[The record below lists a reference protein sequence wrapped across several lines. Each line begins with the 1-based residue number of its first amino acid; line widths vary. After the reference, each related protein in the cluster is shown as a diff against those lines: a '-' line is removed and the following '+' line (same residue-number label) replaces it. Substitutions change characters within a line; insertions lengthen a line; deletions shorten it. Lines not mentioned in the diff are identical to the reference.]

1 MRRGIF
7 IIFLGFMFSPYFLG
21 AQNAAFNTGKWGKI
35 AIAKQGIYQIT
46 GAQLKTLGFPLPIAS
61 TQLQLF
67 SYNLSQLTEKVTA
80 TVSTALTENAI
91 QVFDGGDNQID
102 EKDYV
107 LFYAEGAVGWK
118 QDASKFIPTH
128 FKNTSNDSVF
138 YFVTIGSN
146 GKRMSTMDKL
156 NSPAQVADQYDERW
170 LIEVDSISILNSGK
184 LLLGPAMGQGLGKQA
199 KLSYPINM
207 NGLVLSIPMN
217 VIGRYAATTYQNPAN
232 FNFSINDNAIKTT
245 AVAPISGLL
254 YDESANIS
262 LDSFTYTLNATT
274 NLTSPASVNI
284 SFQADNVAAAGWID
298 YIELS
303 AKRKLGFWGTGSFGF
318 RNVSSA
324 LKGNVLQY
332 QIQNGDASTEVWE
345 VTNPRSPRKI
355 STDISTN
362 SLISFVHQADTLHEF
377 FAVKQQGYE
386 VPILLGSMN
395 NQNLA
400 GMNVPDYLII
410 SAPNYLNAAK
420 KLQNYHATV
429 NGLKTELVNV
439 NEIFNEFSG
448 GQPSPIG
455 IRNFVKYLLNKAVTN
470 KVKAPRYLLLF
481 GIANFNSRN
490 YNSASQIPVF
500 ESAASTGVLTSY
512 PSDDF
517 YSILEDNDDINN
529 FTRIKKLAIAT
540 GRLPVRNTAEADT
553 VVEKIINYQRNLN
566 GGAWKNK
573 ITWVADDGDY
583 NLHLEDAEAISTHL
597 QQKNVSWNQKKI
609 YLDLYAAT
617 KNIAGNTY
625 PLVNSEIV
633 QTVNEGTLIL
643 NYTGHGNFT
652 RLAEEAVISQTDVLQ
667 WNNATKLPLMITAS
681 CDFAPYDQ
689 PQLSPFGFDALMKNS
704 KGVIGLVAASRLVF
718 AYSNKQINDHFIQQ
732 LLVPDSLGNFLTIGE
747 ALQRAKMQAWSA
759 DEDRMNAFKFSLLG
773 DPAMRLSL
781 PKYEIGIISL
791 NQKTFTGKDT
801 LLAGNKY
808 TLKGAVNN
816 KGVLQSNFNGILD
829 FVLYDAITN
838 KKTLANAGT
847 SRETTVAMQE
857 NILFKGKVT
866 VTKGNFT
873 VDFLLPK
880 EVSLQKNLKIQMTA
894 YNELADAIGVYDR
907 LIALDAGVVLMNDNQ
922 GPALKIF
929 LNDSNFINGGWAAAR
944 STLILHLTDSAGI
957 QTSGNALG
965 HDMVL
970 VIDNDYKNTIVLNNY
985 FLSDLDTYQ
994 KGNLMYALPLL
1005 AEGAHSIMI
1014 KVWDLLGNSTTK
1026 TLNFVVP
1033 ATEIVSLKNLY
1044 NYPNPFQNFT
1054 QFSFE
1059 HNKVGVNLEINLSLY
1074 DSRGN
1079 LLFTKPL
1086 NGIYKANRVV
1096 ANWDGAGIGSAQ
1108 IQAGVYYYRLIIND
1122 GTGTKFLTSKLVKF

>member
-1 MRRGIF
+1 MRRGVF
-7 IIFLGFMFSPYFLG
+7 IVFLCFIFSPYFLG
-21 AQNAAFNTGKWGKI
+21 AQNAAFNTGKWAKI

-46 GAQLKTLGFPLPIAS
+46 GVQLKTLGFPLPIAS
-61 TQLQLF
+61 TELQLF
-67 SYNLSQLTEKVTA
+67 NYNLAQLAEKVTA
-80 TVSTALTENAI
+80 TVSTSLTENAI

-102 EKDYV
+102 EKDYI
-107 LFYAEGAVGWK
+107 LFYAEGSVGWK
-118 QDASKFIPTH
+118 EDALKFTPTH
-128 FKNTSNDSVF
+128 YKNTSHDSVF
-138 YFVTIGSN
+138 YFISIGPN
-146 GKRMSTMDKL
+146 GKRISTMDKL
-156 NSPAQVADQYDERW
+156 NAPAQIVDQYDERW

-184 LLLGPAMGQGLGKQA
+184 LLLGPAMGKGLGKQA
-199 KLSYPINM
+199 KLSYPINI
-207 NGLVLSIPMN
+207 NGLVLSSPMKL
-217 VIGRYAATTYQNPAN
+217 ISRYAATTYQTPAY
-232 FNFSINDNAIKTT
+232 FNFSINDNTIKTT

-262 LDSFTYTLNATT
+262 LDSFTYSINSTT
-274 NLTSPASVNI
+274 NLASPASVNI
-284 SFQADNVAAAGWID
+284 SFQSENAAAAGWID

-324 LKGNVLQY
+324 VKGNILQY
-332 QIQNGDASTEVWE
+332 QIQNGDASTEVWD
-345 VTNPRSPRKI
+345 VTNPASPRKI
-355 STDISTN
+355 STDISSTG
-362 SLISFVHQADTLHEF
+362 LISFLHQADTLHEF
-377 FAVKQQGYE
+377 FAVKQVGYE
-386 VPILLGSMN
+386 IPSLLGPIN
-395 NQNLA
+395 NQNLG
-400 GMNVPDYLII
+400 GMNVPDYLIV

-429 NGLKTELVNV
+429 NGLKTALVNA

-455 IRNFVKYLLNKAVTN
+455 IRNFVKYLLNKAAKD
-470 KVKAPRYLLLF
+470 KVAAPRYLLLF

-529 FTRIKKLAIAT
+529 FTKIKKLGIAT

-553 VVEKIINYQRNLN
+553 VVEKIINYQKNVN

-573 ITWVADDGDY
+573 ITWVADDGDA

-597 QQKNVSWNQKKI
+597 QQKKSSWNQKKI
-609 YLDLYAAT
+609 YLDLYTAN

-667 WNNATKLPLMITAS
+667 WNNATQLPLMITAS

-759 DEDRMNAFKFSLLG
+759 EEDRMNAFKFSLLG

-801 LLAGNKY
+801 LLGGNKY
-808 TLKGAVNN
+808 TLKGVVNN
-816 KGVLQSNFNGILD
+816 KGVLQNNFNGLLD
-829 FVLYDAITN
+829 FFLYDAITN
-838 KKTLANAGT
+838 KKTLANAG
-847 SRETTVAMQE
+847 SSKVAMVAMQE

-880 EVSLQKNLKIQMTA
+880 EVSLQKNLKMQLTA
-894 YNELADAIGVYDR
+894 YNELSDAMGMFDKI
-907 LIALDAGVVLMNDNQ
+907 IAMDAGGVLINDNQ
-922 GPALKIF
+922 GPDVKIF
-929 LNDSNFINGGWAAAR
+929 LNDSNFIDGGWAAAR
-944 STLILHLTDSAGI
+944 SNLILNLADSAGI

-985 FLSDLDTYQ
+985 FLANLDSYQ

-1005 AEGAHSIMI
+1005 TEGAHSIMI
-1014 KVWDLLGNSTTK
+1014 KAWDLLGNSTTK

-1033 ATEIVSLKNLY
+1033 ASEIVSFKNLY

-1059 HNKVGVNLEINLSLY
+1059 HNKVGSSLEINLSIY
-1074 DSRGN
+1074 DGRGN

-1086 NGIYKANRVV
+1086 NGTYKANRVV

-1108 IQAGVYYYRLIIND
+1108 IQAGVYYYRLSIKD
-1122 GTGTKFLTSKLVKF
+1122 GSVTKFLTSKLVKF

>member
-1 MRRGIF
+1 MRRGVFIVFLIF
-7 IIFLGFMFSPYFLG
+7 VFSPHFLG
-21 AQNAAFNTGKWGKI
+21 AQNAAFNSGKWAKI
-35 AIAKQGIYQIT
+35 AVSKQGVYQIT
-46 GAQLKTLGFPLPIAS
+46 GVQLKTLGFSLPIAS

-67 SYNLSQLTEKVTA
+67 NYNLAQLSEKVPA
-80 TVSTALTENAI
+80 TISTVLTENAI
-91 QVFDGGDNQID
+91 QVLDGGDNQID

-107 LFYAEGAVGWK
+107 LFYAQGAISWK
-118 QDASKFIPTH
+118 QDASKFVPTH

-138 YFVTIGSN
+138 YFLTIGSN

-156 NSPAQVADQYDERW
+156 NTSAQIVDQYDERW

-184 LLLGPAMGQGLGKQA
+184 LLLGPAMGQGMGKQA
-199 KLSYPINM
+199 KLSYPINL
-207 NGLVLSIPMN
+207 NGLVISSPLN
-217 VIGRYAATTYQNPAN
+217 VISRYAATTYQNPAI

-245 AVAPISGLL
+245 AVAPVSGQL
-254 YDESANIS
+254 YDESAKIAI
-262 LDSFTYTLNATT
+262 DSFTYSLNTNT

-284 SFQADNVAAAGWID
+284 SFQADNAAASGWID

-303 AKRKLGFWGTGSFGF
+303 AKRKLGFWGNNSFGF
-318 RNVSSA
+318 RNALSA
-324 LKGNVLQY
+324 VKGNILQY
-332 QIQNGDASTEVWE
+332 QILNADLSTEVWE
-345 VTNPRSPRKI
+345 VTNPASPKKI
-355 STDISTN
+355 STDIGSN
-362 SLISFVHQADTLHEF
+362 SIASFVQQSDTLQEF
-377 FAVKQQGYE
+377 FAVKQQAYE
-386 VPILLGSMN
+386 IPSLLGSMP

-400 GMNVPDYLII
+400 GINVPDYLIV
-410 SAPNYLNAAK
+410 SAPHYLTAAK
-420 KLQNYHATV
+420 KLQNYHATA

-448 GQPSPIG
+448 GQPSPIA
-455 IRNFVKYLLNKAVTN
+455 IRNFVKYLLNKAATS
-470 KVKAPRYLLLF
+470 KVAAPRYLLLF

-500 ESAASTGVLTSY
+500 ESAGSTGALTSY

-517 YSILEDNDDINN
+517 YSIQNDNDDINN
-529 FTRIKKLAIAT
+529 FTQIKKLAIAT

-553 VVEKIINYQRNLN
+553 VVEKIINYQKNVN
-566 GGAWKNK
+566 GGSWKNK
-573 ITWVADDGDY
+573 ITWVADDGDA

-597 QQKNVSWNQKKI
+597 QQKNTRWNQKKI

-625 PLVNSEIV
+625 PLVNSEIT
-633 QTVNEGTLIL
+633 QMVNEGTLIL
-643 NYTGHGNFT
+643 NYTGHGNFA
-652 RLAEEAVISQTDVLQ
+652 RLAEEAVISQTEVLQ

-732 LLVPDSLGNFLTIGE
+732 LLVPDSLGRFLTIGE
-747 ALQRAKMQAWSA
+747 ALQKAKMQAWSA

-781 PKYEIGIISL
+781 PKYDIGITSL
-791 NQKTFTGKDT
+791 NQKPFTGKDT

-808 TLKGAVNN
+808 TLKGVVNN
-816 KGVLQSNFNGILD
+816 KAVLQSNFNGLLD
-829 FVLYDAITN
+829 FVLYDAITS

-847 SRETTVAMQE
+847 SKITAVAMQE
-857 NILFKGKVT
+857 NILFKGKAT

-880 EVSLQKNLKIQMTA
+880 EVSLQKNLKIQITA
-894 YNELADAIGVYDR
+894 YNELDDAMGVYDS
-907 LIALDAGVVLMNDNQ
+907 LIAMDAGGVLMNDNK
-922 GPALKIF
+922 GPDVKIF
-929 LNDSNFINGGWAAAR
+929 LNDSNFVAGGWAAAR
-944 STLILHLTDSAGI
+944 SNLILYLTDSAGI

-970 VIDNDYKNTIVLNNY
+970 VIDEDVKNTIVLNNY

-994 KGNLMYALPLL
+994 KGNLIYALPLL

-1033 ATEIVSLKNLY
+1033 ATEILSFKNLY

-1059 HNKVGVNLEINLSLY
+1059 HNKVGVSLEINLSVY
-1074 DSRGN
+1074 DSMGN

-1086 NGIYKANRVV
+1086 SGTYKANRVV

-1108 IQAGVYYYRLIIND
+1108 IQAGVYYYRLSIND
-1122 GTGTKFLTSKLVKF
+1122 GTTTRFLTSKLVKF

>member
-1 MRRGIF
+1 MRRGVF
-7 IIFLGFMFSPYFLG
+7 IVFLGFMFSPYFLG
-21 AQNAAFNTGKWGKI
+21 AQNAAFNNGKWAKI
-35 AIAKQGIYQIT
+35 AISKQGIYQIT
-46 GAQLKTLGFPLPIAS
+46 GAQLKTLGFPLPITSA
-61 TQLQLF
+61 QLQLF
-67 SYNLSQLTEKVTA
+67 NYNLAQLTEKVTA

-118 QDASKFIPTH
+118 QDASKFTPTH
-128 FKNTSNDSVF
+128 YKNTSHDSVF
-138 YFVTIGSN
+138 YFISIGLN

-156 NSPAQVADQYDERW
+156 NSTAQVVDQYDERW
-170 LIEVDSISILNSGK
+170 LIEIDSLSILNSGK

-199 KLSYPINM
+199 KLSYPINI
-207 NGLVLSIPMN
+207 NGLVLSSPLN
-217 VIGRYAATTYQNPAN
+217 VISRYAATTYQNPAN

-245 AVAPISGLL
+245 SVAAISGLL

-262 LDSFTYTLNATT
+262 LDSFTYTLNSTT
-274 NLTSPASVNI
+274 NLASPASLNI
-284 SFQADNVAAAGWID
+284 SFQADNAAASGWID

-303 AKRKLGFWGTGSFGF
+303 AKRKLGFWGTNSFGF
-318 RNVSSA
+318 RNVSSTV
-324 LKGNVLQY
+324 KGNILQY
-332 QIQNGDASTEVWE
+332 QIQNGDASTEVWD
-345 VTNPRSPRKI
+345 VTNPVYPRKI
-355 STDISTN
+355 STNFSTN
-362 SLISFVHQADTLHEF
+362 GLISFLHQADTLHDF
-377 FAVKQQGYE
+377 FAFKQQGYE
-386 VPILLGSMN
+386 IPSLLGPMN

-400 GMNVPDYLII
+400 GMNVPDYLIV

-420 KLQNYHATV
+420 KLQNYHATA

-448 GQPSPIG
+448 GQPSPIA
-455 IRNFVKYLLNKAVTN
+455 IRNFIKYLLNKAATN

-481 GIANFNSRN
+481 GIANYNSRN

-517 YSILEDNDDINN
+517 YSIQNDNDDINN
-529 FTRIKKLAIAT
+529 FTQIKKLAIAT

-553 VVEKIINYQRNLN
+553 VVEKIINYQKNVN

-583 NLHLEDAEAISTHL
+583 NLHLEDAEEIATHL
-597 QQKNVSWNQKKI
+597 EQKNPNWNQKKI

-625 PLVNSEIV
+625 PLVNSEIT
-633 QTVNEGTLIL
+633 QSVNEGSLIL

-652 RLAEEAVISQTDVLQ
+652 RLAEEAVMSQADVQQ
-667 WNNATKLPLMITAS
+667 WNNAGKLPLMITAS

-718 AYSNKQINDHFIQQ
+718 AYSNKQINDHFVQQ

-747 ALQRAKMQAWSA
+747 ALQKAKMQAWSA
-759 DEDRMNAFKFSLLG
+759 GEDHMNAFKFSLLG
-773 DPAMRLSL
+773 DPAMRLSVA
-781 PKYEIGIISL
+781 KYDIGITSL
-791 NQKTFTGKDT
+791 NQKPFTENDT
-801 LLAGNKY
+801 LLAGSKY
-808 TLKGAVNN
+808 TIKGSVNN
-816 KGVLQSNFNGILD
+816 KGLTQTDFNGLLD
-829 FVLYDAITN
+829 FVLYDAATN

-847 SRETTVAMQE
+847 SKVMTVAMQE

-880 EVSLQKNLKIQMTA
+880 EVSLQKNLKIQLTA
-894 YNELADAIGVYDR
+894 YNNFVDAIAVYDKIIATDATGL
-907 LIALDAGVVLMNDNQ
+907 LINDNQ
-922 GPALKIF
+922 GPYVKIF
-929 LNDSNFINGGWAAAR
+929 LNDSNFVAGGWAAAR
-944 STLILHLTDSAGI
+944 SNLILNLADSGGI

-985 FLSDLDTYQ
+985 FLADLDTYQ

-1033 ATEIVSLKNLY
+1033 ASEILSFKNLY
-1044 NYPNPFQNFT
+1044 NYPNPFQNYT

-1059 HNKVGVNLEINLSLY
+1059 HNKVGVSLEINLSLY
-1074 DSRGN
+1074 DGRGN

-1086 NGIYKANRVV
+1086 NGNYKANRVV

-1108 IQAGVYYYRLIIND
+1108 IQAGVYYYRLSIND
-1122 GTGTKFLTSKLVKF
+1122 GTGTRFLTSKLVKF

>member
-1 MRRGIF
+1 MRRGVF
-7 IIFLGFMFSPYFLG
+7 IVFLGFMFSPYFLG
-21 AQNAAFNTGKWGKI
+21 AQNAAFNTGKWSKI

-46 GAQLKTLGFPLPIAS
+46 GTQLKTLGFPLPIAS

-67 SYNLSQLTEKVTA
+67 NYNLAQLTEKVTA

-107 LFYAEGAVGWK
+107 LFYAEGALGWK
-118 QDASKFIPTH
+118 QDASTFTPTH
-128 FKNTSNDSVF
+128 YKNTSHDSVF
-138 YFVTIGSN
+138 YFLSIGSN
-146 GKRMSTMDKL
+146 GKRISTIDKI
-156 NSPAQVADQYDERW
+156 NSSTTIVDQYDERW
-170 LIEVDSISILNSGK
+170 LIELDSVSILNSGK

-284 SFQADNVAAAGWID
+284 SFQADNAAASGWID

-303 AKRKLGFWGTGSFGF
+303 AKRKLGFWGTNSFGF
-318 RNVSSA
+318 RNVSST
-324 LKGNVLQY
+324 LKGNILQY
-332 QIQNGDASTEVWE
+332 QIQNGDASTEVWD
-345 VTNPRSPRKI
+345 VTNPAYPRKI
-355 STDISTN
+355 STEFSVN
-362 SLISFVHQADTLHEF
+362 GLMSFTHHADTLHEF

-386 VPILLGSMN
+386 VPTLLGPMN

-455 IRNFVKYLLNKAVTN
+455 IRNFVKYLLNKAATN
-470 KVKAPRYLLLF
+470 KLAAPRYLLLF

-718 AYSNKQINDHFIQQ
+718 AYSNKQINDHFVQQ

-894 YNELADAIGVYDR
+894 YNELSDAMGVYDS
-907 LIALDAGVVLMNDNQ
+907 LIAIDAGGVLMNDNQ
-922 GPALKIF
+922 GPDVKIF
-929 LNDSNFINGGWAAAR
+929 LNDSNFVAGGWASAR
-944 STLILHLTDSAGI
+944 SNLILNLADSGGI

-965 HDMVL
+965 HDLVL
-970 VIDNDYKNTIVLNNY
+970 VIDNDYKNTVVLNNY
-985 FLSDLDTYQ
+985 FVADVDSYQ
-994 KGNLMYALPLL
+994 KGKLNFALPFL
-1005 AEGAHSIMI
+1005 AEGKHTIMV
-1014 KVWDLLGNSTTK
+1014 KVWDLLGNSSTK
-1026 TLNFVVP
+1026 ILDFEVP
-1033 ATEIVSLKNLY
+1033 ASDIVNVKNLY
-1044 NYPNPFQNFT
+1044 NYPNPFSNYT

-1059 HNKVGVNLEINLSLY
+1059 LNKLGSPVEISLSIY
-1074 DSRGN
+1074 NSMGN

-1086 NGIYKANRVV
+1086 SGSYKANRVV
-1096 ANWDGAGIGSAQ
+1096 ANWDGTGIGSAQ
-1108 IQAGVYYYRLIIND
+1108 IQAGVYYYRLTIQD
-1122 GTGTKFLTSKLVKF
+1122 GTGTRILTNKLVKF

>member
-1 MRRGIF
+1 
-7 IIFLGFMFSPYFLG
+7 MFSPYILG

-67 SYNLSQLTEKVTA
+67 NYNLSQLTEKVTA
-80 TVSTALTENAI
+80 TVSTALTENTI

-102 EKDYV
+102 EKDYI
-107 LFYAEGAVGWK
+107 LFYAEGAVGWR
-118 QDASKFIPTH
+118 QDASTFIPTH
-128 FKNTSNDSVF
+128 YKNTSNDSVF
-138 YFVTIGSN
+138 YFISIGSN

-207 NGLVLSIPMN
+207 NGLVLSSPIK
-217 VIGRYAATTYQNPAN
+217 IISRYAATTYQNPAN

-284 SFQADNVAAAGWID
+284 SFQADNAAAAGWID

-303 AKRKLGFWGTGSFGF
+303 AKRKLGFWGANSFGF
-318 RNVSSA
+318 RNLATTV
-324 LKGNVLQY
+324 KGNVLQY

-643 NYTGHGNFT
+643 NYTGHGNFA

-732 LLVPDSLGNFLTIGE
+732 LLVPDSLGNYLTIGE

-801 LLAGNKY
+801 ILAGNKY

-816 KGVLQSNFNGILD
+816 KGVLQNNFNGLLD

-847 SRETTVAMQE
+847 SRVTTVAMQE

-894 YNELADAIGVYDR
+894 YNELSDAIGVYDR
-907 LIALDAGVVLMNDNQ
+907 LIALDAGGVLMNDNQ
-922 GPALKIF
+922 GPELKIF

-944 STLILHLTDSAGI
+944 SNLILQLKDSAGI

-985 FLSDLDTYQ
+985 FLSDIDTYQ

-1108 IQAGVYYYRLIIND
+1108 IQAGI
-1122 GTGTKFLTSKLVKF
+1122 

>member
-1 MRRGIF
+1 MRRGVF
-7 IIFLGFMFSPYFLG
+7 IVFLGFMFSPYFLG
-21 AQNAAFNTGKWGKI
+21 AQNAAFNTGKWSKI

-46 GAQLKTLGFPLPIAS
+46 GTQLKTLGFPLPIAS

-67 SYNLSQLTEKVTA
+67 NYNLAQLTEKVTA

-107 LFYAEGAVGWK
+107 LFYAEGALGWK
-118 QDASKFIPTH
+118 QDASTFTPTH
-128 FKNTSNDSVF
+128 YKNTSHDSVF
-138 YFVTIGSN
+138 YFLSIGSN
-146 GKRMSTMDKL
+146 GKRISTIDKI
-156 NSPAQVADQYDERW
+156 NSSTTIVDQYDERW
-170 LIEVDSISILNSGK
+170 LIELDSVSILNSGK

-207 NGLVLSIPMN
+207 NGLVLSSPMN

-284 SFQADNVAAAGWID
+284 SFQADNAAASGWID

-303 AKRKLGFWGTGSFGF
+303 AKRKLGFWGTNSFGF
-318 RNVSSA
+318 RNVSST
-324 LKGNVLQY
+324 LKGNILQY
-332 QIQNGDASTEVWE
+332 QIQNGDASTEVWD
-345 VTNPRSPRKI
+345 VTNPAYPRKI
-355 STDISTN
+355 STEFSVN
-362 SLISFVHQADTLHEF
+362 GLMSFTHHADTLHEF

-386 VPILLGSMN
+386 VPTLLGSMN

-455 IRNFVKYLLNKAVTN
+455 IRNFVKYLLNKAATN
-470 KVKAPRYLLLF
+470 KLAAPRYLLLF

-490 YNSASQIPVF
+490 YNSATQIPVF

-517 YSILEDNDDINN
+517 YSIQADNDDINN
-529 FTRIKKLAIAT
+529 FTQIKKLAIAT

-597 QQKNVSWNQKKI
+597 QQKKSSWNQKKI

-633 QTVNEGTLIL
+633 QTVNEGSLIL

-652 RLAEEAVISQTDVLQ
+652 RLAEEAVISQADVLQ

-718 AYSNKQINDHFIQQ
+718 AYSNKQINDHFVQQ

-816 KGVLQSNFNGILD
+816 KGVLQSNFNGLLD

-847 SRETTVAMQE
+847 SRVTTVAMQE

-894 YNELADAIGVYDR
+894 YNELSDAMGVYDS
-907 LIALDAGVVLMNDNQ
+907 LIAIDAGGVLMNDNQ
-922 GPALKIF
+922 GPDVKIF
-929 LNDSNFINGGWAAAR
+929 LNDSNFVAGGWAAAR
-944 STLILHLTDSAGI
+944 SNLILHLADSGGI

-965 HDMVL
+965 HDLVL
-970 VIDNDYKNTIVLNNY
+970 VIDNDYKNTVVLNNY
-985 FLSDLDTYQ
+985 FVADVDSYQ
-994 KGNLMYALPLL
+994 KGKLNFALPFL
-1005 AEGAHSIMI
+1005 AEGKHTIMV
-1014 KVWDLLGNSTTK
+1014 KVWDLLGNSSTK
-1026 TLNFVVP
+1026 ILDFEVP
-1033 ATEIVSLKNLY
+1033 ASDIVNVKNLY
-1044 NYPNPFQNFT
+1044 NYPNPFSNYT

-1059 HNKVGVNLEINLSLY
+1059 LNKLGSPVEISLSIY
-1074 DSRGN
+1074 NSMGN

-1086 NGIYKANRVV
+1086 SGSYKANRVV
-1096 ANWDGAGIGSAQ
+1096 ANWDGTGIGSAQ
-1108 IQAGVYYYRLIIND
+1108 IQAGVYYYRLTIQD
-1122 GTGTKFLTSKLVKF
+1122 GTGTRILTNKLVKF

>member
-1 MRRGIF
+1 MRRGVF
-7 IIFLGFMFSPYFLG
+7 IVFLGFMFSPYFLG
-21 AQNAAFNTGKWGKI
+21 AQNAAFNTGKWSKI

-46 GAQLKTLGFPLPIAS
+46 GTQLKTLGFPLPIAS

-67 SYNLSQLTEKVTA
+67 NYNLAQLTEKVTA

-107 LFYAEGAVGWK
+107 LFYAEGALGWK
-118 QDASKFIPTH
+118 QDASTFTPTH
-128 FKNTSNDSVF
+128 YKNTSHDSVF
-138 YFVTIGSN
+138 YFLSIGSN
-146 GKRMSTMDKL
+146 GKRISTIDKI
-156 NSPAQVADQYDERW
+156 NSSTTIVDQYDERW
-170 LIEVDSISILNSGK
+170 LIELDSVSILNSGK

-284 SFQADNVAAAGWID
+284 SFQADNAAASGWID

-303 AKRKLGFWGTGSFGF
+303 AKRKLGFWGTNSFGF
-318 RNVSSA
+318 RNVSST
-324 LKGNVLQY
+324 LKGNILQY
-332 QIQNGDASTEVWE
+332 QIQNGDASTEVWD
-345 VTNPRSPRKI
+345 VTNPAYPRKI
-355 STDISTN
+355 STEFSVN
-362 SLISFVHQADTLHEF
+362 GLMSFTHHADTLHEF

-386 VPILLGSMN
+386 VPTLLGPMN

-490 YNSASQIPVF
+490 YNSATQIPVF

-583 NLHLEDAEAISTHL
+583 NLHLEDAEAISNHL
-597 QQKNVSWNQKKI
+597 QQKKQSWNQKKI

-617 KNIAGNTY
+617 KNIGGNTY

-633 QTVNEGTLIL
+633 QTVNEGSLIL

-652 RLAEEAVISQTDVLQ
+652 RLAEEAVISQADVLQ

-718 AYSNKQINDHFIQQ
+718 AYSNKQINDHFVQQ

-747 ALQRAKMQAWSA
+747 ALQRAKIQAWSA
-759 DEDRMNAFKFSLLG
+759 GEDRMNAFKFSLLG

-816 KGVLQSNFNGILD
+816 KGVLQSNFNGLLD

-847 SRETTVAMQE
+847 SRVTTVAMQE

-894 YNELADAIGVYDR
+894 YNELSDAMGVYDS
-907 LIALDAGVVLMNDNQ
+907 LIAIDAGGVLMNDNQ
-922 GPALKIF
+922 GPDVKIF
-929 LNDSNFINGGWAAAR
+929 LNDSNFVAGGWASAR
-944 STLILHLTDSAGI
+944 SNLILNLADSGGI

-965 HDMVL
+965 HDLVL
-970 VIDNDYKNTIVLNNY
+970 VIDNDYKNTVVLNNY
-985 FLSDLDTYQ
+985 FVADVDSYQ
-994 KGNLMYALPLL
+994 KGKLNFALPFL
-1005 AEGAHSIMI
+1005 AEGKHTIMV
-1014 KVWDLLGNSTTK
+1014 KVWDLLGNSSTK
-1026 TLNFVVP
+1026 ILDFEVP
-1033 ATEIVSLKNLY
+1033 ASDIVNVKNLY
-1044 NYPNPFQNFT
+1044 NYPNPFSNYT

-1059 HNKVGVNLEINLSLY
+1059 LNKLGSPVEISLSIY
-1074 DSRGN
+1074 NSMGN

-1086 NGIYKANRVV
+1086 SGSYKANRVV
-1096 ANWDGAGIGSAQ
+1096 ANWDGTGIGSAQ
-1108 IQAGVYYYRLIIND
+1108 IQAGVYYYRLTIQD
-1122 GTGTKFLTSKLVKF
+1122 GTGTRILTNKLVKF